1 MNRQQTTTKDD
12 EIRDMKKHTQRA
24 GLLDLQLPV
33 TFPHQDL
40 N

>member
-1 MNRQQTTTKDD
+1 MNRQQTTKDD
-12 EIRDMKKHTQRA
+12 KIREMKKHTQRA
-24 GLLDLQLPV
+24 GLLDLQLRV